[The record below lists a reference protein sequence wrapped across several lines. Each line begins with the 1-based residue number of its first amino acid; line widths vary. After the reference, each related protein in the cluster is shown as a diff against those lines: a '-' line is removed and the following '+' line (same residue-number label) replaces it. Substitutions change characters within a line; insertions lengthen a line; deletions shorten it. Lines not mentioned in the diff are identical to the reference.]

1 MEYTGAPPA
10 PTGGATPP
18 APGSGPAPG
27 AQGSQQPVQPGQ
39 QPQQPGQQQVTP
51 EMEGED
57 WYKAINGSNMT
68 PEQKQQ
74 QIQAMMYF
82 NQNQQKQ
89 NPIKTFG
96 KSALHQMTNGPNP
109 FSNDSIDPLGAVK

>member
-10 PTGGATPP
+10 PTGGAAPP
-18 APGSGPAPG
+18 APGSGPIGG
-27 AQGSQQPVQPGQ
+27 AQGAQQPGQQQPGQ
-39 QPQQPGQQQVTP
+39 QPGQQQPGQIQVTP

-82 NQNQQKQ
+82 NQSQQIQ
-89 NPIKTFG
+89 NPIKAFG
-96 KSALHQMTNGPNP
+96 KQVLDKSMGHSVG
-109 FSNDSIDPLGAVK
+109 LGVV